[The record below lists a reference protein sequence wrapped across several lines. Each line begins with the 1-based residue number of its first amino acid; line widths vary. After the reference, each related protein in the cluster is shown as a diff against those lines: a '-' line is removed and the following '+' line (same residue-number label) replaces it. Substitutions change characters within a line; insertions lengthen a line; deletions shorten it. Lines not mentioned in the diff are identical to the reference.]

1 VDPLIVKAVCT
12 GFGGLLLLAAR
23 HKLVI
28 LQQFRAVLADYRVL
42 PVPLVTPV
50 AWTVPAI
57 ELLIGSSWLLACAG
71 YLPVTVAALATTLL
85 LALYTLAMA
94 INLLRGRRHISCGCG
109 LASSATDGQLLS
121 WWLIARNGVLIGV
134 ALAAGLP
141 LSARVLN
148 FGDYAT
154 LAALLLS
161 AALLYIAAAQLLRNR
176 AAIAAWRQG
185 HD

>member
-1 VDPLIVKAVCT
+1 MDPLIAKAVCT

-23 HKLVI
+23 HKFVT

-71 YLPVTVAALATTLL
+71 YLPVMVAALATTLL

-121 WWLIARNGVLIGV
+121 WWLIARNGVLMGV

-141 LSARVLN
+141 LSARALN
-148 FGDYAT
+148 IADYAT